1 MSIATIDD
9 VAIRAGLDSVPDATR
24 SQIRAWLDDVDV
36 LICSRIPDY
45 AERVTTGRIPKR
57 VAVMVECRAVIRK
70 LANPE
75 GKTSEQIDDYS
86 MRFSEG
92 FARGE
97 VFLTDEEWGLLDP
110 HLGKDTGGAFGI
122 STLPAH
128 LTVRRTD
135 TWRS

>member
-24 SQIRAWLDDVDV
+24 SQIRAWLDDVEV

-75 GKTSEQIDDYS
+75 GVL
-86 MRFSEG
+86 RFYPQG
-92 FARGE
+92 WR
-97 VFLTDEEWGLLDP
+97 VFG
-110 HLGKDTGGAFGI
+110 
-122 STLPAH
+122 
-128 LTVRRTD
+128 
-135 TWRS
+135 